1 MFARIFTEPEIE
13 PVLRRYAPQRKWQL
27 DMGKSYMD
35 TAIFCEPGA
44 DLEKERYLKMR
55 YVKPDYLFVERWD
68 GTNFHAVDVLYKK
81 TEKGYQRLMRRRHR
95 KRPIYAIRL
104 FSDSVGS
111 SSVGSCRNG
120 EGSAGTTDLP
130 QP

>member
-1 MFARIFTEPEIE
+1 MLARIFTESEIE
-13 PVLRRYAPQRKWQL
+13 LVLRRYDPQRKCQL
-27 DMGKSYMD
+27 DMEKSYMD

-68 GTNFHAVDVLYKK
+68 GSYYHAIDALYKK
-81 TEKGYQRLMRRRHR
+81 AEKGYKRLMRKRYR
-95 KRPIYAIRL
+95 KHPTYASRL
-104 FSDSVGS
+104 FPDSAS
-111 SSVGSCRNG
+111 SLSGRSCRIG
-120 EGSAGTTDLP
+120 EGSAGMTDLP

>member
-44 DLEKERYLKMR
+44 DLKKERYLKMH

-95 KRPIYAIRL
+95 KRPIYAGRL
-104 FSDSVGS
+104 FLDSAS
-111 SSVGSCRNG
+111 SLSGRTRRIG

>member
-1 MFARIFTEPEIE
+1 MLARIFTEQEIE
-13 PVLRRYAPQRKWQL
+13 PVLRRYDPQRKWQL
-27 DMGKSYMD
+27 DMEKSYMD

-68 GTNFHAVDVLYKK
+68 GSYYHAIVALYKR
-81 TEKGYQRLMRRRHR
+81 TEKGYQRLMRKRYR
-95 KRPIYAIRL
+95 KHPTYAGRL
-104 FSDSVGS
+104 FPDSAISLQGGACQS
-111 SSVGSCRNG
+111 G

>member
-13 PVLRRYAPQRKWQL
+13 PVLRRYDPQRIWQL
-27 DMGKSYMD
+27 DMEKSYMD

-68 GTNFHAVDVLYKK
+68 GSYYHAIDTLYKK
-81 TEKGYQRLMRRRHR
+81 AAKGYQRLMRRRYR
-95 KRPIYAIRL
+95 KHPAYASRL
-104 FSDSVGS
+104 FPDSASPLSG
-111 SSVGSCRNG
+111 GSCQNG

>member
-1 MFARIFTEPEIE
+1 MLARIFTEPEIE
-13 PVLRRYAPQRKWQL
+13 PVLRRYDPQRKWQL
-27 DMGKSYMD
+27 DTERSYMD

-68 GTNFHAVDVLYKK
+68 GLYYHAIDALYKK
-81 TEKGYQRLMRRRHR
+81 AAKGYQRLMRKRCR
-95 KRPIYAIRL
+95 KRPLYAGRL
-104 FSDSVGS
+104 FPDSTS
-111 SSVGSCRNG
+111 SLSVGSCRNG

>member
-1 MFARIFTEPEIE
+1 MLARIFTEPEIE
-13 PVLRRYAPQRKWQL
+13 SVLRRYDPNRKWKL
-27 DMGKSYMD
+27 DTERSYMD

-44 DLEKERYLKMR
+44 DLKKERYLKMH

-81 TEKGYQRLMRRRHR
+81 TEKGYQRLMRKRYR
-95 KRPIYAIRL
+95 KRPIYAGRL
-104 FSDSVGS
+104 FPDSAS
-111 SSVGSCRNG
+111 SLSGRSCRNG
-120 EGSAGTTDLP
+120 EGSAETTDLP